1 MSLQG
6 TIETF
11 AIADVLRLLAAT
23 NKSGR
28 LQVQGVA
35 RAGTVWVDSGKVL
48 AAESPNTPHER
59 ATAEVV
65 FQLLRIDRGSFR
77 FELDRSPAQAGEPIE
92 IETALSEAEGML
104 GEWRELERL
113 VPSVDARVSLRTELG
128 EPSVTVSAEQWKTI
142 GAVGG
147 GRTVSALGDA
157 LGSGELATV
166 RSVAQL
172 VDLGLVDI
180 GVTEPDTEA
189 ASATAHATLPDEAAP
204 AADAAPADAAPARPA
219 DAGAPTSVVDPAGPP
234 PPPAPPEAEEGEA
247 RRRLDALASSIGLP
261 PVPNGAVDPSPWA
274 AGAAASAPPVPT
286 AEPPSLP
293 GFAPPPPAPAVTEP
307 AVAELAGRPDAGLTG
322 EVNGPVDGTNTPAAP
337 AVAESPNGAYPA
349 PDNGP
354 YGQPAPPVPGQ
365 SQGYDY
371 GQYGQPPAQGYDYGQ
386 YGQPPPQ
393 GYDYGQQPPAQ
404 GYDYGQP
411 APQGYDHGQ
420 YGQPAPQGY
429 DYGQYGQPPA
439 QGYDY
444 GQPPAAV
451 PADPG
456 SEVPASPSALVGETP
471 AAPGAWPPPASRG
484 EADAS
489 AAASEEVASPP
500 HPTNPWPSETVARAS
515 TIFEATTPPLS
526 LIHI

>member
-113 VPSVDARVSLRTELG
+113 VPSVDARVSLRSELG
-128 EPSVTVSAEQWKTI
+128 EQSVTVSAEQWKTI

-166 RSVAQL
+166 RSVSQL

-180 GVTEPDTEA
+180 GVTDPDT
-189 ASATAHATLPDEAAP
+189 EAAP
-204 AADAAPADAAPARPA
+204 AADSATVTDGAGWATDTALGDAGPTDAAPTPPA
-219 DAGAPTSVVDPAGPP
+219 DVVAPSSVVDPAGPP

-247 RRRLDALASSIGLP
+247 RRRLDALASSIGPVSYTHLTLP
-261 PVPNGAVDPSPWA
+261 
-274 AGAAASAPPVPT
+274 T
-286 AEPPSLP
+286 
-293 GFAPPPPAPAVTEP
+293 TER
-307 AVAELAGRPDAGLTG
+307 V
-322 EVNGPVDGTNTPAAP
+322 
-337 AVAESPNGAYPA
+337 
-349 PDNGP
+349 
-354 YGQPAPPVPGQ
+354 
-365 SQGYDY
+365 
-371 GQYGQPPAQGYDYGQ
+371 
-386 YGQPPPQ
+386 
-393 GYDYGQQPPAQ
+393 
-404 GYDYGQP
+404 
-411 APQGYDHGQ
+411 
-420 YGQPAPQGY
+420 
-429 DYGQYGQPPA
+429 
-439 QGYDY
+439 
-444 GQPPAAV
+444 
-451 PADPG
+451 
-456 SEVPASPSALVGETP
+456 
-471 AAPGAWPPPASRG
+471 
-484 EADAS
+484 
-489 AAASEEVASPP
+489 
-500 HPTNPWPSETVARAS
+500 
-515 TIFEATTPPLS
+515 
-526 LIHI
+526 